1 MSAVDHPRITL
12 DAGGRRAQL
21 AVVWTTLAVA
31 AAAFAVGMPALVW
44 AGQAAGLGAAAWL
57 VPLVV
62 DGGLTVAGLAAA
74 VRHSQRRR
82 AGLETAMLAGL
93 TVLSMAA
100 QAWHAWQEAA
110 PIVAVFVAAAAPL
123 TVLAS
128 THAAFRAV
136 LSEPATRGRKR
147 ATVPAAKPAVAPAP
161 AVKTPTSP
169 VASKAT
175 PATGALAEVLG
186 DVLAGRLSQR
196 QAATLAGVSRHAVA
210 AAVQAATA
218 G

>member
-136 LSEPATRGRKR
+136 LSEPAARGRKR
-147 ATVPAAKPAVAPAP
+147 ATVPAKTVAAPAP
-161 AVKTPTSP
+161 AVKTQTPP
-169 VASKAT
+169 AAAKA
-175 PATGALAEVLG
+175 PAATGALAEVLG